1 MTTTIITCIILILI
15 LVWACIDEF
24 WEPRNNSR
32 LFVAK
37 TPPPPLP
44 SSIKAY
50 SVKGYLVVNKSGTM
64 IFFFNNKPI
73 RSTNHWVPQ
82 SMEENFI
89 EIFETNVKIS
99 WEDEP
104 REAIL
109 EITTRR

>member
-1 MTTTIITCIILILI
+1 MIIATIVLCSIILLIILAWND
-15 LVWACIDEF
+15 LWR
-24 WEPRNNSR
+24 PRNNSS
-32 LFVAK
+32 LYVAK

-44 SSIKAY
+44 SSIKVY

-64 IFFFNNKPI
+64 LFFFNDKPT
-73 RSTNHWVPQ
+73 RSVNHWVPQ

-89 EIFETNVKIS
+89 EIFKTNVKIS

>member
-1 MTTTIITCIILILI
+1 MIITTIVLGSIILIII
-15 LVWACIDEF
+15 LSWNDL
-24 WEPRNNSR
+24 WRPRNSSY
-32 LFVAK
+32 FYVAK

-44 SSIKAY
+44 SSIKVY
-50 SVKGYLVVNKSGTM
+50 SVKGYLVVNKSGTVL
-64 IFFFNNKPI
+64 FFFNDKPI
-73 RSTNHWVPQ
+73 RSANHWVPQ

-89 EIFETNVKIS
+89 EIFETNVKIN

>member
-1 MTTTIITCIILILI
+1 MKIIILISCIILLIILAWWND
-15 LVWACIDEF
+15 LWG
-24 WEPRNNSR
+24 PRTSS
-32 LFVAK
+32 LYVAK

-50 SVKGYLVVNKSGTM
+50 SVKGYLAVNKSGTM
-64 IFFFNNKPI
+64 IFFFNDKPI
-73 RSTNHWVPQ
+73 RSANHWVPQ

-89 EIFETNVKIS
+89 EIFETNVKIN